1 MHFRLAF
8 MHRLVPV
15 MLGFADE
22 VIHRVDAFGHQ
33 RGDVLRRCFGYD
45 HSVTITCVAVPV
57 PLIAF
62 M

>member
-1 MHFRLAF
+1 
-8 MHRLVPV
+8 